1 MKEYTHQQWLDELKS
16 RFGENIIDW
25 AFKCPACGKVSTGK
39 EFKDAGAAPDDMYQ
53 TCIGRFNG
61 KGKPYLDGKG
71 PYKDGCDWAA
81 YGLFGTLNKGDIV
94 IAKNG
99 NRIEVFPM
107 AEKKE
112 KADQSQQQK

>member
-1 MKEYTHQQWLDELKS
+1 MKEYTHQQWMDELKS
-16 RFGENIIDW
+16 RFGENIMDW

-53 TCIGRFNG
+53 TCIGRHTG
-61 KGKPYLDGKG
+61 KGSPAKDS
-71 PYKDGCDWAA
+71 KDGCNWAA
-81 YGLFGTLNKGDIV
+81 YGLFGTLNKGNIV
-94 IAKNG
+94 ITENG

-112 KADQSQQQK
+112 KADQSQQL

>member
-1 MKEYTHQQWLDELKS
+1 MKEYTHQQWLDEIKS
-16 RFGENIIDW
+16 RFGENIMDW

-61 KGKPYLDGKG
+61 KGRSYLDGKG

-81 YGLFGTLNKGDIV
+81 YGFFGTMNKGCIV
-94 IAKNG
+94 IAENG

-107 AEKKE
+107 AEKK
-112 KADQSQQQK
+112 S